1 MQNPFRRPETPSDDP
16 DRHRM
21 TLDLIEEVA
30 ELRGRVRSMN
40 VEWDDIRA
48 QIKKGYQRMEKAF
61 ERLEKAQVIE
71 PEEVQQEEA
80 VSEPRNFIDK
90 LKVMNRT

>member
-1 MQNPFRRPETPSDDP
+1 
-16 DRHRM
+16 M